1 MSDTST
7 PSWLRPDSVTS
18 QTQALDF
25 YVKLLMG
32 QANHA
37 FLAKVIAC
45 SNTGQVAAPGTVDV
59 MPLLNQFKADGT
71 IVPPSPVYGLPYVR
85 VQSGQSAIICDPIP
99 NVDIGLAIVCDR
111 DISSLKTNFDTSNP
125 GSFRQNSK
133 SDGIFICLALGQTI
147 PTQYIQMLMDAMGNP
162 MGINIVSTGQ
172 PITITASNVT
182 LDAAGNLKTIGEITR
197 GAGTGDQVTLGQHTH
212 KVENVQAGTATIPTD
227 PPTQG
232 T

>member
-37 FLAKVIAC
+37 FLAKVVAC
-45 SNTGQVAAPGTVDV
+45 SNAGQAAPPGTVDV

-99 NVDIGLAIVCDR
+99 NVDIGIAIVCDR

-133 SDGIFICLALGQTI
+133 SDGIFICLALGQTV
-147 PTQYIQMLMDAMGNP
+147 PTQYIQFLMDAMGNP
-162 MGINIVSTGQ
+162 MGINIVT
-172 PITITASNVT
+172 PMAITWQASNTT
-182 LDAAGNLKTIGEITR
+182 LDATGDVTFN
-197 GAGTGDQVTLGQHTH
+197 GTGKFTGDVTASGNNISVENHTH
-212 KVENVQAGTATIPTD
+212 GGVQSGSAQTD
-227 PPTQG
+227 PPTEG

>member
-1 MSDTST
+1 MSDTGT

-18 QTQALDF
+18 QSQALDF

-45 SNTGQVAAPGTVDV
+45 SNSGQVAAPGTVDV
-59 MPLLNQFKADGT
+59 MPLLNQLRADGT

-99 NVDIGLAIVCDR
+99 NVDIGIAIVCDR
-111 DISSLKTNFDTSNP
+111 DISSLKNNFTLSNP
-125 GSFRQNSK
+125 GSLRQNSK
-133 SDGIFICLALGQTI
+133 SDGIFIGLALGRTA
-147 PTQYIQMLMDAMGNP
+147 PTQFIQMLMDTMGNP
-162 MGINIVSTGQ
+162 QGINIVTPQALTWRASNSTLDPSGNV
-172 PITITASNVT
+172 TFSGTGKFTGDVTAS
-182 LDAAGNLKTIGEITR
+182 GNNISVEN
-197 GAGTGDQVTLGQHTH
+197 HTH
-212 KVENVQAGTATIPTD
+212 GGVSAGEAQTD
-227 PPTQG
+227 PPTEG